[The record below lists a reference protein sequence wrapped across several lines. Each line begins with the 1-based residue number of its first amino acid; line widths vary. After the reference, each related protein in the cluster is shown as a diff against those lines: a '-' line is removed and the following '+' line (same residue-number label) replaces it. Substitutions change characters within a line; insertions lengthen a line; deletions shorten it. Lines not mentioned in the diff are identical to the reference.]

1 MFKIPEIIFRYFSF
15 CLSLVAAL
23 SISIQAAKPLE
34 GSLGKSK
41 EHFLENKGQIH
52 YSDGKPADN
61 VCFVL
66 DRGETKIFILR
77 DGGIAYQTE
86 RKHYPKGFD
95 AMWKPNMG
103 FQNPYHLDS
112 LMQLVQTE
120 TYRMDMKLL
129 GANLKAE
136 IIKEGKS
143 LDYIHYYNHNVL
155 QVHHYERL
163 LFKEIYPGI
172 DWIIYTTEQGFKYD
186 FLVKPGANVGQ
197 IKMLFTGQE
206 ELKLDRQGNLLHRNR
221 LARFIEEKPVSYQ
234 GKRDIQTNFI
244 LKDSI
249 VEFEVSNYDKT
260 QPLTIDPNR
269 IWGTYYGGIGDDFA
283 QKSVTSGNK
292 VYVSGYSSSSSGIAH
307 NGHQITIGGGYD
319 AFLLVLNFQGQRL
332 WASYYGGPNDDY
344 GKSVAVDA
352 LGNIFLAGYTRSATG
367 IGFGN
372 TSAPNQ
378 ISPGQYDA
386 FLAKFDSNGNR
397 LWGTYFGELAGD
409 YGNHCAVDLQGNVY
423 LTGSVQASSY
433 PQWIALNGFQN
444 SYGGGT
450 DAFLA
455 KFNSNGIKIWGTF
468 YGGSN
473 YDEGINL
480 RVDGNSFLYLVGTTG
495 SSNNI
500 ASANPQSIYSGSFD
514 GFIVKF
520 NLNGG
525 RIWGRYY
532 GGIGNDRINGVD
544 IDALGNIYIC
554 GYTYS
559 GGLGHLGYQNNVGG
573 GLDGI
578 FAKFNSSGTILW
590 SSYLGG
596 PQADNLT
603 AIKITPNNNLM
614 VTGTFSSSGLALN
627 GSQST
632 LNGVYDSYIAKFNAN
647 CQVQWSSYF
656 GGASNEGATD
666 ICLSG
671 DSVHFVIGYTNSS
684 DVIPLKGHQMVYSGN
699 ADAFI
704 AKFKSCPTLNLNLGS
719 PSSYCIGDTIILSS
733 QGASIYAWTGPAGF
747 SSNLSQPSILNA
759 QLGMTGYYKIEAT
772 DAFGCQ
778 SKDSVL
784 VVVHP
789 LPLVTITGP
798 ASYCEGDTIQLLGQ
812 GAINYSWTLPSGSSI
827 PTDSLTILNS
837 LASNSGTVILFG
849 TDSNQCS
856 NTDSLAIIVTPYP
869 NAQVNNIG
877 SICPGASFTLLG
889 GGGTHFLWSGPNGFS
904 SSISN
909 PTLANV
915 SQINAGIYQV
925 IVSQGIGCS
934 DTAFVPVFLHTNPV
948 ITATNTGPYCSG
960 DSIQAFS
967 SGAQNYSWSG
977 PNGFAASG
985 SSIVIPQ
992 SQPIDSGEYYVIGT
1006 DSNGCSDT
1014 TSTQI
1019 LVVANPIV
1027 QINSS
1032 LDEEFCQGL
1041 STLLQATGAQNYTWN
1056 TGQANPSIWVQQSGT
1071 YNCIGI
1077 DSNGCSSLSNS
1088 VNINVVPLPYWLTPP
1103 QNLVELPGQTATLVA
1118 IAANANF
1125 YQWESLISG
1134 FFQPLQDTGQYSGT
1148 QTQVLSVANL
1158 NTHNHGQQF
1167 RCIASNNLCQDSS
1180 SVAALFLSG
1189 NQSNEKESSSSHVY
1203 PNPATTLLH
1212 LKISLASPFNYTVKD
1227 QLGRLVLKSISQ
1239 NQEFSISIET
1249 WPTGWY
1255 TFTAGDIN
1263 ILFGKI
1269 N

>member
-41 EHFLENKGQIH
+41 EHFLENKGQIN

-112 LMQLVQTE
+112 MMQLVQTE

-136 IIKEGKS
+136 IIKAGES

-197 IKMLFTGQE
+197 IKMQFTGQE
-206 ELKLDRQGNLLHRNR
+206 ELKLDRQGNLLHGNR

-269 IWGTYYGGIGDDFA
+269 IWGSYYGGENWDAIFSLKADTLGFIYCTGITQSNLNISNLGFQQYQGGALDAFIFKIDSNGIKVWGSYFGGLKDDIALKICLDKALNLIVCGYTSSSNAIFTNGFQQNLNGNFDGFVLKTTNSGQLLWSTYIGGNGLDQCSSISTDSFDNIYVVGVGSNPLPYNQNLPGGSQDGFISKLDSNGNPIWSRFFGGAASDALRDVICDSNGDVLVAGFSSSNNNISLNGYQPTLSGNIDAALAKYSTFGNPIWSTYYGGMNDEFGYSIAVDNSNNVYLCGESNSTNIPGTNVNSYQSSNTSNPAGFIVNFGGTGQPIWA
-283 QKSVTSGNK
+283 SFVGGNSVQLRLNSIK
-292 VYVSGYSSSSSGIAH
+292 VYGQSVLIAGEVVSNDNL
-307 NGHQITIGGGYD
+307 NGWQGSFGGGID
-319 AFLLVLNFQGQRL
+319 GFIGKFSTQGL
-332 WASYYGGPNDDY
+332 YSWSSYYGGQGDDTIY
-344 GKSVAVDA
+344 EIES
-352 LGNIFLAGYTRSATG
+352 
-367 IGFGN
+367 
-372 TSAPNQ
+372 
-378 ISPGQYDA
+378 
-386 FLAKFDSNGNR
+386 
-397 LWGTYFGELAGD
+397 
-409 YGNHCAVDLQGNVY
+409 
-423 LTGSVQASSY
+423 
-433 PQWIALNGFQN
+433 
-444 SYGGGT
+444 
-450 DAFLA
+450 
-455 KFNSNGIKIWGTF
+455 FN
-468 YGGSN
+468 
-473 YDEGINL
+473 
-480 RVDGNSFLYLVGTTG
+480 NSFIYSAGATQSLSNITSDT
-495 SSNNI
+495 SNN
-500 ASANPQSIYSGSFD
+500 F
-514 GFIVKF
+514 
-520 NLNGG
+520 
-525 RIWGRYY
+525 
-532 GGIGNDRINGVD
+532 
-544 IDALGNIYIC
+544 
-554 GYTYS
+554 
-559 GGLGHLGYQNNVGG
+559 
-573 GLDGI
+573 
-578 FAKFNSSGTILW
+578 
-590 SSYLGG
+590 
-596 PQADNLT
+596 
-603 AIKITPNNNLM
+603 
-614 VTGTFSSSGLALN
+614 
-627 GSQST
+627 
-632 LNGVYDSYIAKFNAN
+632 
-647 CQVQWSSYF
+647 
-656 GGASNEGATD
+656 
-666 ICLSG
+666 LSG
-671 DSVHFVIGYTNSS
+671 I
-684 DVIPLKGHQMVYSGN
+684 

-719 PSSYCIGDTIILSS
+719 PSSYCIGDTIFLSS

-784 VVVHP
+784 VIVHP
-789 LPLVTITGP
+789 LPLVAITGP

-877 SICPGASFTLLG
+877 SICPGASFTLLAE
-889 GGGTHFLWSGPNGFS
+889 GGTHFLWSGPNGFS

-967 SGAQNYSWSG
+967 SGAHNYSWSG

-1056 TGQANPSIWVQQSGT
+1056 TGQVNPSIWVQQSGT

-1088 VNINVVPLPYWLTPP
+1088 LLFNVVPVPSWLTPP

-1167 RCIASNNLCQDSS
+1167 RCIASNNLCQDTS
-1180 SVAALFLSG
+1180 SVAVLFLSG
-1189 NQSNEKESSSSHVY
+1189 NQSNEKELSSSLVY

-1212 LKISLASPFNYTVKD
+1212 LKIPLATPFNYSVKD

-1239 NQEFSISIET
+1239 NKDLSISIES